1 MSEAAQE
8 LVVDA
13 ALAEEFERH
22 GLHVATGARVRLQLL
37 PAEPTLDNPQRRL
50 RESFIGH
57 WTSPEPDVSERAKQI
72 ARAEMSP

>member
-8 LVVDA
+8 FVVDA
-13 ALAEEFERH
+13 SLAEEFERH
-22 GLHVATGARVRLQLL
+22 GLHVAAGARVRLQLL
-37 PAEPTLDNPQRRL
+37 PGEPTQDDPRRRL

>member
-1 MSEAAQE
+1 MSEAAQD

-13 ALAEEFERH
+13 SLAEEFERH
-22 GLHVATGARVRLQLL
+22 GFHFAEGARVRLLLL
-37 PAEPTLDNPQRRL
+37 PGESAEDESRRRL

-57 WTSPEPDVSERAKQI
+57 WSSPEADFSERAKKI